1 MNKFFKLIFVLCA
14 ICGFTQAQ
22 AQPARPKLVVGLVVD
37 QMRWDYLCRYQD
49 RYCEGGFKR
58 LLNEG
63 FSYENCR
70 IPYIPSVTAIGHTS
84 IYTGSV
90 PSIHGIAGNNFMKD
104 GKKTYCTED
113 NTVKPVG
120 SNGKAGM
127 ESPRNMWCTTIGDEL
142 RIATNDRSKVIGVAI
157 KDRAA
162 ILPAGHHANGAYW
175 FDPEAGKFITS
186 SFYMDKLP
194 AWVNNFNKQNFLRG
208 GYFVHQFGYQS
219 ATSSSFK
226 VSMEEPET
234 HSAFGVG
241 GRLVGLMYEHSDD
254 KFMGTGSAYT
264 DAQSFKKQTNQT
276 GYQGTGFLTRLV
288 YHPLIEKGNLFHVGI
303 GLNYELAAENRS
315 NMEFK
320 APYPVRVAGINAIG
334 AKITDAKSDFKFS
347 GELMAAKGHVGIEGK
362 YIFMNVDRKGDAKSY
377 NAWGAYGNL
386 RFLLNN
392 EYEYVKNDAGIAT
405 PAPKS
410 WELVAAYNYTDM
422 NDAKAGFHGGKLS
435 DWALT
440 MNYYINKYM
449 IWRVSGHIVR
459 AGESDYSG
467 FNKNTFRVIETRL
480 QFKF

>member
-1 MNKFFKLIFVLCA
+1 MAAALVM
-14 ICGFTQAQ
+14 GFAAAANAQ
-22 AQPARPKLVVGLVVD
+22 ENKLVVKPSGRILMDAAFLSSSNKAVD
-37 QMRWDYLCRYQD
+37 EQCVDGVNVPDIRIGMKVSYGKW
-49 RYCEGGFKR
+49 EGK
-58 LLNEG
+58 
-63 FSYENCR
+63 
-70 IPYIPSVTAIGHTS
+70 ADIG
-84 IYTGSV
+84 YARGSV
-90 PSIHGIAGNNFMKD
+90 SSKD
-104 GKKTYCTED
+104 
-113 NTVKPVG
+113 
-120 SNGKAGM
+120 
-127 ESPRNMWCTTIGDEL
+127 I
-142 RIATNDRSKVIGVAI
+142 
-157 KDRAA
+157 
-162 ILPAGHHANGAYW
+162 
-175 FDPEAGKFITS
+175 FIQ
-186 SFYMDKLP
+186 Y
-194 AWVNNFNKQNFLRG
+194 NFNKQNFLRG

-241 GRLVGLMYEHSDD
+241 GRLVGLMYEHSDN
-254 KFMGTGSAYT
+254 KFMGTGSIYT
-264 DAQSFKKQTNQT
+264 DAQSFKKQTNHT
-276 GYQGTGFLTRLV
+276 GYQGTGLLTRLV

-334 AKITDAKSDFKFS
+334 AKITDAKNDFKFS
-347 GELMAAKGHVGIEGK
+347 GELMAAKGHVGIEGQ

>member
-1 MNKFFKLIFVLCA
+1 MAAALVM
-14 ICGFTQAQ
+14 GFAAAANAQ
-22 AQPARPKLVVGLVVD
+22 ENKLVVKPSGRILMDAAFLNSSNKAVD
-37 QMRWDYLCRYQD
+37 EQCVDGVNVPDIRIGMKVSYGKW
-49 RYCEGGFKR
+49 EGK
-58 LLNEG
+58 
-63 FSYENCR
+63 
-70 IPYIPSVTAIGHTS
+70 ADIG
-84 IYTGSV
+84 YARGSV
-90 PSIHGIAGNNFMKD
+90 SPKD
-104 GKKTYCTED
+104 
-113 NTVKPVG
+113 
-120 SNGKAGM
+120 
-127 ESPRNMWCTTIGDEL
+127 I
-142 RIATNDRSKVIGVAI
+142 
-157 KDRAA
+157 
-162 ILPAGHHANGAYW
+162 
-175 FDPEAGKFITS
+175 FIQ
-186 SFYMDKLP
+186 Y
-194 AWVNNFNKQNFLRG
+194 NFNKQNFLRG

-254 KFMGTGSAYT
+254 KFMGTGSIYT

-334 AKITDAKSDFKFS
+334 AKITDAKNDFKFS
-347 GELMAAKGHVGIEGK
+347 GEIMAAKGHVGIEGQ

>member
-1 MNKFFKLIFVLCA
+1 MKKYIMAAALVM
-14 ICGFTQAQ
+14 GFAAAANAQ
-22 AQPARPKLVVGLVVD
+22 ENKLVVKPSGRILMDAAFLNSSNKAVD
-37 QMRWDYLCRYQD
+37 EQCVDGVNVPDIRIGMKVSYGKW
-49 RYCEGGFKR
+49 EGK
-58 LLNEG
+58 
-63 FSYENCR
+63 
-70 IPYIPSVTAIGHTS
+70 ADIG
-84 IYTGSV
+84 YARGSV
-90 PSIHGIAGNNFMKD
+90 SPKD
-104 GKKTYCTED
+104 
-113 NTVKPVG
+113 
-120 SNGKAGM
+120 
-127 ESPRNMWCTTIGDEL
+127 I
-142 RIATNDRSKVIGVAI
+142 
-157 KDRAA
+157 
-162 ILPAGHHANGAYW
+162 
-175 FDPEAGKFITS
+175 FIQ
-186 SFYMDKLP
+186 Y
-194 AWVNNFNKQNFLRG
+194 NFNKQNFLRG

-241 GRLVGLMYEHSDD
+241 GRLVGLMYEHSDN
-254 KFMGTGSAYT
+254 KFMGTGSVYT

-334 AKITDAKSDFKFS
+334 AKITDAKNDFKFS
-347 GELMAAKGHVGIEGK
+347 GELMAAKGHVGIEGQ

>member
-1 MNKFFKLIFVLCA
+1 MAAALVM
-14 ICGFTQAQ
+14 GFAAAANAQ
-22 AQPARPKLVVGLVVD
+22 ENKLVVKPSGRILMDAAFLNSSNKTVD
-37 QMRWDYLCRYQD
+37 EQCVDGVNVPDIRIGMKVSYGKW
-49 RYCEGGFKR
+49 EGK
-58 LLNEG
+58 
-63 FSYENCR
+63 
-70 IPYIPSVTAIGHTS
+70 ADIG
-84 IYTGSV
+84 YARGSV
-90 PSIHGIAGNNFMKD
+90 SPKD
-104 GKKTYCTED
+104 
-113 NTVKPVG
+113 
-120 SNGKAGM
+120 
-127 ESPRNMWCTTIGDEL
+127 I
-142 RIATNDRSKVIGVAI
+142 
-157 KDRAA
+157 
-162 ILPAGHHANGAYW
+162 
-175 FDPEAGKFITS
+175 FIQ
-186 SFYMDKLP
+186 Y
-194 AWVNNFNKQNFLRG
+194 NFNKQNFLRG

-241 GRLVGLMYEHSDD
+241 GRLVGLMYEHSDN
-254 KFMGTGSAYT
+254 KFMGTGSIYT
-264 DAQSFKKQTNQT
+264 DAQSFKKQTNHT

-347 GELMAAKGHVGIEGK
+347 GELMAAKGHVGIEGQ

-377 NAWGAYGNL
+377 KAWGAYGNL

>member
-1 MNKFFKLIFVLCA
+1 MKKYIMAAALVM
-14 ICGFTQAQ
+14 GFAAAANAQ
-22 AQPARPKLVVGLVVD
+22 ENKLVVKPSGRILMDAAFLNSSNKAVD
-37 QMRWDYLCRYQD
+37 EQCVDGVNVPDIRIGMKVSYGKW
-49 RYCEGGFKR
+49 EGK
-58 LLNEG
+58 
-63 FSYENCR
+63 
-70 IPYIPSVTAIGHTS
+70 ADIG
-84 IYTGSV
+84 YARGSV
-90 PSIHGIAGNNFMKD
+90 SPKD
-104 GKKTYCTED
+104 
-113 NTVKPVG
+113 
-120 SNGKAGM
+120 
-127 ESPRNMWCTTIGDEL
+127 I
-142 RIATNDRSKVIGVAI
+142 
-157 KDRAA
+157 
-162 ILPAGHHANGAYW
+162 
-175 FDPEAGKFITS
+175 FIQ
-186 SFYMDKLP
+186 Y
-194 AWVNNFNKQNFLRG
+194 NFNKQNFLRG

-241 GRLVGLMYEHSDD
+241 GRLVGLMYEHSDN
-254 KFMGTGSAYT
+254 KFMGTGSVYT
-264 DAQSFKKQTNQT
+264 DAQSFKKQTNHT
-276 GYQGTGFLTRLV
+276 GYQGSGFLTRLV

-334 AKITDAKSDFKFS
+334 AKITDAKNDFKFS
-347 GELMAAKGHVGIEGK
+347 GELMAAKGHVGIEGQ

-377 NAWGAYGNL
+377 NAWGVYGNL

>member
-1 MNKFFKLIFVLCA
+1 MKKYMMAAALVM
-14 ICGFTQAQ
+14 GFAAAANAQ
-22 AQPARPKLVVGLVVD
+22 ENKLVVKPSGRILMDAAFLSSSNKAVD
-37 QMRWDYLCRYQD
+37 EQCVDGVNIPDVRIGMKVSYGKW
-49 RYCEGGFKR
+49 EGK
-58 LLNEG
+58 
-63 FSYENCR
+63 
-70 IPYIPSVTAIGHTS
+70 ADIG
-84 IYTGSV
+84 YARGSV
-90 PSIHGIAGNNFMKD
+90 SPKD
-104 GKKTYCTED
+104 
-113 NTVKPVG
+113 
-120 SNGKAGM
+120 
-127 ESPRNMWCTTIGDEL
+127 I
-142 RIATNDRSKVIGVAI
+142 
-157 KDRAA
+157 
-162 ILPAGHHANGAYW
+162 
-175 FDPEAGKFITS
+175 FIQ
-186 SFYMDKLP
+186 Y
-194 AWVNNFNKQNFLRG
+194 NFNKQNFLRG

-241 GRLVGLMYEHSDD
+241 GRLVGLMYEHSDN
-254 KFMGTGSAYT
+254 KFMGTGSIYT

-276 GYQGTGFLTRLV
+276 GYQGTGLLTRLV

-347 GELMAAKGHVGIEGK
+347 GEVMAAKGHVGIEGQ

-377 NAWGAYGNL
+377 KAWGAYGNL

-467 FNKNTFRVIETRL
+467 FNKNTFRVIETRI

>member
-1 MNKFFKLIFVLCA
+1 MAAALVM
-14 ICGFTQAQ
+14 GFAAAANAQ
-22 AQPARPKLVVGLVVD
+22 ENKLVVKPSGRILMDAAFLNSSNKTVD
-37 QMRWDYLCRYQD
+37 EQCVDGVNVPDIRIGMKVSYGKW
-49 RYCEGGFKR
+49 EGK
-58 LLNEG
+58 
-63 FSYENCR
+63 
-70 IPYIPSVTAIGHTS
+70 ADIG
-84 IYTGSV
+84 YARGSV
-90 PSIHGIAGNNFMKD
+90 SPKD
-104 GKKTYCTED
+104 
-113 NTVKPVG
+113 
-120 SNGKAGM
+120 
-127 ESPRNMWCTTIGDEL
+127 I
-142 RIATNDRSKVIGVAI
+142 
-157 KDRAA
+157 
-162 ILPAGHHANGAYW
+162 
-175 FDPEAGKFITS
+175 FIQ
-186 SFYMDKLP
+186 Y
-194 AWVNNFNKQNFLRG
+194 NFNKQNFLRG

-254 KFMGTGSAYT
+254 KFMGTGSIYT

-347 GELMAAKGHVGIEGK
+347 GELMAAKGHVGIEGQ

>member
-1 MNKFFKLIFVLCA
+1 MAAALVM
-14 ICGFTQAQ
+14 GFAAAANAQ
-22 AQPARPKLVVGLVVD
+22 ENKLVVKPSGRILMDAAFLNSSNKTVD
-37 QMRWDYLCRYQD
+37 EQCVDGVNVPDIRIGMKVSYGKW
-49 RYCEGGFKR
+49 EGK
-58 LLNEG
+58 
-63 FSYENCR
+63 
-70 IPYIPSVTAIGHTS
+70 ADIG
-84 IYTGSV
+84 YARGSV
-90 PSIHGIAGNNFMKD
+90 SPKD
-104 GKKTYCTED
+104 
-113 NTVKPVG
+113 
-120 SNGKAGM
+120 
-127 ESPRNMWCTTIGDEL
+127 I
-142 RIATNDRSKVIGVAI
+142 
-157 KDRAA
+157 
-162 ILPAGHHANGAYW
+162 
-175 FDPEAGKFITS
+175 FIQ
-186 SFYMDKLP
+186 Y
-194 AWVNNFNKQNFLRG
+194 NFNKQNFLRG

-254 KFMGTGSAYT
+254 KFMGTGSIYT
-264 DAQSFKKQTNQT
+264 DAQSFKKQTNHT

-334 AKITDAKSDFKFS
+334 AKITDAKNDFKFS
-347 GELMAAKGHVGIEGK
+347 GELMAAKGHVGIEGQ

-467 FNKNTFRVIETRL
+467 FNKNTFRVIETRI

>member
-1 MNKFFKLIFVLCA
+1 MAAALVM
-14 ICGFTQAQ
+14 GFAAAANAQ
-22 AQPARPKLVVGLVVD
+22 ENKLVVKPSGRILMDAAFLNSSNKAVD
-37 QMRWDYLCRYQD
+37 EQCVDGVNVPDIRIGMKVSYGKW
-49 RYCEGGFKR
+49 EGK
-58 LLNEG
+58 
-63 FSYENCR
+63 
-70 IPYIPSVTAIGHTS
+70 ADIG
-84 IYTGSV
+84 YARGSV
-90 PSIHGIAGNNFMKD
+90 SPKD
-104 GKKTYCTED
+104 
-113 NTVKPVG
+113 
-120 SNGKAGM
+120 
-127 ESPRNMWCTTIGDEL
+127 I
-142 RIATNDRSKVIGVAI
+142 
-157 KDRAA
+157 
-162 ILPAGHHANGAYW
+162 
-175 FDPEAGKFITS
+175 FIQ
-186 SFYMDKLP
+186 Y
-194 AWVNNFNKQNFLRG
+194 NFNKQNFLRG

-254 KFMGTGSAYT
+254 KFMGTGSIYT

-276 GYQGTGFLTRLV
+276 GYQGTGLLTRLV
-288 YHPLIEKGNLFHVGI
+288 YHPFIEKGNLFHVGI

-334 AKITDAKSDFKFS
+334 AKITDAKNDFKFS
-347 GELMAAKGHVGIEGK
+347 GELMAAKGHVGIEGQ

>member
-1 MNKFFKLIFVLCA
+1 MAAALVM
-14 ICGFTQAQ
+14 GFAAAANAQ
-22 AQPARPKLVVGLVVD
+22 ENKLVVKPSGRILMDAAFLNSSNKTVD
-37 QMRWDYLCRYQD
+37 EQCVDGVNVPDIRIGMKVSYGKW
-49 RYCEGGFKR
+49 EGK
-58 LLNEG
+58 
-63 FSYENCR
+63 
-70 IPYIPSVTAIGHTS
+70 ADIG
-84 IYTGSV
+84 YARGSV
-90 PSIHGIAGNNFMKD
+90 SPKD
-104 GKKTYCTED
+104 
-113 NTVKPVG
+113 
-120 SNGKAGM
+120 
-127 ESPRNMWCTTIGDEL
+127 I
-142 RIATNDRSKVIGVAI
+142 
-157 KDRAA
+157 
-162 ILPAGHHANGAYW
+162 
-175 FDPEAGKFITS
+175 FIQ
-186 SFYMDKLP
+186 Y
-194 AWVNNFNKQNFLRG
+194 NFNKQNFLRG

-241 GRLVGLMYEHSDD
+241 GRLVGLMYEHSDN
-254 KFMGTGSAYT
+254 KFMGTGSVYT

-276 GYQGTGFLTRLV
+276 GYQGTGLLTRLV
-288 YHPLIEKGNLFHVGI
+288 YHPFIEKGNLFHVGI

-334 AKITDAKSDFKFS
+334 AKITDAKNDFKFS
-347 GELMAAKGHVGIEGK
+347 GELMAAKGHVGIEGQ

>member
-1 MNKFFKLIFVLCA
+1 MAAALVM
-14 ICGFTQAQ
+14 GFAAAANAQ
-22 AQPARPKLVVGLVVD
+22 ENKLVVKPSGRILMDAAFLNSSNKAVD
-37 QMRWDYLCRYQD
+37 EQCVDGVNVPDIRIGMKVSYGKW
-49 RYCEGGFKR
+49 EGK
-58 LLNEG
+58 
-63 FSYENCR
+63 
-70 IPYIPSVTAIGHTS
+70 ADIG
-84 IYTGSV
+84 YARGSV
-90 PSIHGIAGNNFMKD
+90 SPKD
-104 GKKTYCTED
+104 
-113 NTVKPVG
+113 
-120 SNGKAGM
+120 
-127 ESPRNMWCTTIGDEL
+127 I
-142 RIATNDRSKVIGVAI
+142 
-157 KDRAA
+157 
-162 ILPAGHHANGAYW
+162 
-175 FDPEAGKFITS
+175 FIQ
-186 SFYMDKLP
+186 Y
-194 AWVNNFNKQNFLRG
+194 NFNKQNFLRG

-254 KFMGTGSAYT
+254 KFMGTGSIYT
-264 DAQSFKKQTNQT
+264 DAQSFKKQTNHT
-276 GYQGTGFLTRLV
+276 GYQGSGFLTRLV

-334 AKITDAKSDFKFS
+334 AKITDAKNDFKFS
-347 GELMAAKGHVGIEGK
+347 GELMAAKGHVGIEGQ

-449 IWRVSGHIVR
+449 IWRVSGHLVR

>member
-1 MNKFFKLIFVLCA
+1 MKKYMMAAALVM
-14 ICGFTQAQ
+14 GFAAAANAQ
-22 AQPARPKLVVGLVVD
+22 ENKLVVKPSGRILMDAAFLSSSNKAVD
-37 QMRWDYLCRYQD
+37 EQCVDGVNVPDIRIGMKVSYGKW
-49 RYCEGGFKR
+49 EGK
-58 LLNEG
+58 
-63 FSYENCR
+63 
-70 IPYIPSVTAIGHTS
+70 ADIG
-84 IYTGSV
+84 YARGSV
-90 PSIHGIAGNNFMKD
+90 SPKD
-104 GKKTYCTED
+104 
-113 NTVKPVG
+113 
-120 SNGKAGM
+120 
-127 ESPRNMWCTTIGDEL
+127 I
-142 RIATNDRSKVIGVAI
+142 
-157 KDRAA
+157 
-162 ILPAGHHANGAYW
+162 
-175 FDPEAGKFITS
+175 FIQ
-186 SFYMDKLP
+186 Y
-194 AWVNNFNKQNFLRG
+194 NFNKQNFLRG

-241 GRLVGLMYEHSDD
+241 GRLVGLMYEHSDN
-254 KFMGTGSAYT
+254 KFMGTGSIYT
-264 DAQSFKKQTNQT
+264 DAQSFKKQTNHT
-276 GYQGTGFLTRLV
+276 GYQGSGFLTRLV

-334 AKITDAKSDFKFS
+334 AKITDAKNDFKFS
-347 GELMAAKGHVGIEGK
+347 GEVMAAKGHVGIEGQ

>member
-1 MNKFFKLIFVLCA
+1 MKKYMMAAVLVM
-14 ICGFTQAQ
+14 GFAAAANAQ
-22 AQPARPKLVVGLVVD
+22 ENKLVVKPSGRILMDAAFLNSSNKAVD
-37 QMRWDYLCRYQD
+37 EQCVDGVNVPDVRIGMKVSYGKW
-49 RYCEGGFKR
+49 EGK
-58 LLNEG
+58 
-63 FSYENCR
+63 
-70 IPYIPSVTAIGHTS
+70 ADIG
-84 IYTGSV
+84 YARGSV
-90 PSIHGIAGNNFMKD
+90 SPKD
-104 GKKTYCTED
+104 
-113 NTVKPVG
+113 
-120 SNGKAGM
+120 
-127 ESPRNMWCTTIGDEL
+127 I
-142 RIATNDRSKVIGVAI
+142 
-157 KDRAA
+157 
-162 ILPAGHHANGAYW
+162 
-175 FDPEAGKFITS
+175 FIQ
-186 SFYMDKLP
+186 Y
-194 AWVNNFNKQNFLRG
+194 NFNKQNFLRG

-254 KFMGTGSAYT
+254 KFMGTGSIYT
-264 DAQSFKKQTNQT
+264 DAQSFKKQTNHT

-347 GELMAAKGHVGIEGK
+347 GELMAAKGHVGIEGQ

>member
-1 MNKFFKLIFVLCA
+1 MKKYIMAAALVM
-14 ICGFTQAQ
+14 GFAAAANAQ
-22 AQPARPKLVVGLVVD
+22 ENKLVVKPSGRILMDAAFLSSSNKAVD
-37 QMRWDYLCRYQD
+37 EQCVDGVNVPDIRIGMKVSYGKW
-49 RYCEGGFKR
+49 EGK
-58 LLNEG
+58 
-63 FSYENCR
+63 
-70 IPYIPSVTAIGHTS
+70 ADIG
-84 IYTGSV
+84 YARGSV
-90 PSIHGIAGNNFMKD
+90 SPKD
-104 GKKTYCTED
+104 
-113 NTVKPVG
+113 
-120 SNGKAGM
+120 
-127 ESPRNMWCTTIGDEL
+127 I
-142 RIATNDRSKVIGVAI
+142 
-157 KDRAA
+157 
-162 ILPAGHHANGAYW
+162 
-175 FDPEAGKFITS
+175 FIQ
-186 SFYMDKLP
+186 Y
-194 AWVNNFNKQNFLRG
+194 NFNKENFLRG

-241 GRLVGLMYEHSDD
+241 GRLVGLMYEHSDN
-254 KFMGTGSAYT
+254 KFMGTGSIYT
-264 DAQSFKKQTNQT
+264 DAQSFKKQTNHT
-276 GYQGTGFLTRLV
+276 GYQGTGLLTRLV

-334 AKITDAKSDFKFS
+334 AKITDAKNDFKFS
-347 GELMAAKGHVGIEGK
+347 GELMAAKGHVGIEGQ

-467 FNKNTFRVIETRL
+467 FNKNTFRVIETRI

>member
-1 MNKFFKLIFVLCA
+1 MKKYIMAAALVM
-14 ICGFTQAQ
+14 GFAAAANAQ
-22 AQPARPKLVVGLVVD
+22 ENKLVVKPSGRILMDAAFLNSSNKAVD
-37 QMRWDYLCRYQD
+37 EQCVDGVNVPDIRIGMKVSYGKW
-49 RYCEGGFKR
+49 EGK
-58 LLNEG
+58 
-63 FSYENCR
+63 
-70 IPYIPSVTAIGHTS
+70 ADIG
-84 IYTGSV
+84 YARGSV
-90 PSIHGIAGNNFMKD
+90 SPKD
-104 GKKTYCTED
+104 
-113 NTVKPVG
+113 
-120 SNGKAGM
+120 
-127 ESPRNMWCTTIGDEL
+127 I
-142 RIATNDRSKVIGVAI
+142 
-157 KDRAA
+157 
-162 ILPAGHHANGAYW
+162 
-175 FDPEAGKFITS
+175 FIQ
-186 SFYMDKLP
+186 Y
-194 AWVNNFNKQNFLRG
+194 NFNKQNFLRG

-254 KFMGTGSAYT
+254 KFMGTGSIYT
-264 DAQSFKKQTNQT
+264 DAQSFKKQTNHT
-276 GYQGTGFLTRLV
+276 GYQGSGFLTRLV

-347 GELMAAKGHVGIEGK
+347 GELMAAKGHVGIEGQ

-377 NAWGAYGNL
+377 KAWGAYGNL

>member
-1 MNKFFKLIFVLCA
+1 MAAALVM
-14 ICGFTQAQ
+14 GFAAAANAQ
-22 AQPARPKLVVGLVVD
+22 ENKLVVKPSGRILMDAAFLNSSNKAVD
-37 QMRWDYLCRYQD
+37 EQCVDGVNVPDIRIGM
-49 RYCEGGFKR
+49 KV
-58 LLNEG
+58 
-63 FSYENCR
+63 SY
-70 IPYIPSVTAIGHTS
+70 
-84 IYTGSV
+84 
-90 PSIHGIAGNNFMKD
+90 
-104 GKKTYCTED
+104 GKWE
-113 NTVKPVG
+113 
-120 SNGKAGM
+120 GKADIGYARSSV
-127 ESPRNMWCTTIGDEL
+127 SP
-142 RIATNDRSKVIGVAI
+142 
-157 KDRAA
+157 KD
-162 ILPAGHHANGAYW
+162 I
-175 FDPEAGKFITS
+175 FIQ
-186 SFYMDKLP
+186 Y
-194 AWVNNFNKQNFLRG
+194 NFNKQNFLRG

-241 GRLVGLMYEHSDD
+241 GRLVGLMYEHSDN
-254 KFMGTGSAYT
+254 KFMGTGSIYT
-264 DAQSFKKQTNQT
+264 DAQSFKKQTNHT
-276 GYQGTGFLTRLV
+276 GYQGSGFLTRLV

-334 AKITDAKSDFKFS
+334 AKITDAKNDFKFS
-347 GELMAAKGHVGIEGK
+347 GELMAAKGHVGIEGQ

>member
-1 MNKFFKLIFVLCA
+1 MKKYIMAAALVM
-14 ICGFTQAQ
+14 GFAAAANAQ
-22 AQPARPKLVVGLVVD
+22 ENKLVVKPSGRILMDAAFLNSSNKAVD
-37 QMRWDYLCRYQD
+37 EQCVDGVNVPDIRIGMKVSYGKW
-49 RYCEGGFKR
+49 EGK
-58 LLNEG
+58 
-63 FSYENCR
+63 
-70 IPYIPSVTAIGHTS
+70 ADIG
-84 IYTGSV
+84 YARGSV
-90 PSIHGIAGNNFMKD
+90 SPKD
-104 GKKTYCTED
+104 
-113 NTVKPVG
+113 
-120 SNGKAGM
+120 
-127 ESPRNMWCTTIGDEL
+127 I
-142 RIATNDRSKVIGVAI
+142 
-157 KDRAA
+157 
-162 ILPAGHHANGAYW
+162 
-175 FDPEAGKFITS
+175 FIQ
-186 SFYMDKLP
+186 Y
-194 AWVNNFNKQNFLRG
+194 NFNKQNFLRG

-254 KFMGTGSAYT
+254 KFMGTGSIYT
-264 DAQSFKKQTNQT
+264 DAQSFKKQTNHT
-276 GYQGTGFLTRLV
+276 GYQGSGFLTRLV

-334 AKITDAKSDFKFS
+334 AKITDAKNDFKFS
-347 GELMAAKGHVGIEGK
+347 GELMAAKGHVGIEGQ

-467 FNKNTFRVIETRL
+467 FNKNTFRVIETRI

>member
-1 MNKFFKLIFVLCA
+1 MKKYIMAAALVM
-14 ICGFTQAQ
+14 GFAAAANAQ
-22 AQPARPKLVVGLVVD
+22 ENKLVVKPSGRILMDAAFLNSSNKAVD
-37 QMRWDYLCRYQD
+37 EQCVDGVNVPDIRIGMKVSYGKW
-49 RYCEGGFKR
+49 EGK
-58 LLNEG
+58 
-63 FSYENCR
+63 
-70 IPYIPSVTAIGHTS
+70 ADIG
-84 IYTGSV
+84 YARGSV
-90 PSIHGIAGNNFMKD
+90 SPKD
-104 GKKTYCTED
+104 
-113 NTVKPVG
+113 
-120 SNGKAGM
+120 
-127 ESPRNMWCTTIGDEL
+127 I
-142 RIATNDRSKVIGVAI
+142 
-157 KDRAA
+157 
-162 ILPAGHHANGAYW
+162 
-175 FDPEAGKFITS
+175 FIQ
-186 SFYMDKLP
+186 Y
-194 AWVNNFNKQNFLRG
+194 NFNKQNFLRG

-254 KFMGTGSAYT
+254 KFMGTGSIYT

-276 GYQGTGFLTRLV
+276 GYQGTGLLTRLV

-334 AKITDAKSDFKFS
+334 AKITDAKNDFKFS
-347 GELMAAKGHVGIEGK
+347 GELMAAKGHVGIEGQ

>member
-1 MNKFFKLIFVLCA
+1 MKKYMMAAALVM
-14 ICGFTQAQ
+14 GFAAAANAQ
-22 AQPARPKLVVGLVVD
+22 ENKLVVKPSGRILMDAAFLNSSNKAVD
-37 QMRWDYLCRYQD
+37 EQCVDGVNVPDIRIGMKVSYGKW
-49 RYCEGGFKR
+49 EGK
-58 LLNEG
+58 
-63 FSYENCR
+63 
-70 IPYIPSVTAIGHTS
+70 ADIG
-84 IYTGSV
+84 YARGSV
-90 PSIHGIAGNNFMKD
+90 SPKD
-104 GKKTYCTED
+104 
-113 NTVKPVG
+113 
-120 SNGKAGM
+120 
-127 ESPRNMWCTTIGDEL
+127 I
-142 RIATNDRSKVIGVAI
+142 
-157 KDRAA
+157 
-162 ILPAGHHANGAYW
+162 
-175 FDPEAGKFITS
+175 FIQ
-186 SFYMDKLP
+186 Y
-194 AWVNNFNKQNFLRG
+194 NFNKQNFLRG

-241 GRLVGLMYEHSDD
+241 GRLVGLMYEHSDN
-254 KFMGTGSAYT
+254 KFMGTGSVYT

-276 GYQGTGFLTRLV
+276 GYQGTGLLTRLV

-334 AKITDAKSDFKFS
+334 AKITDAKNDFKFS
-347 GELMAAKGHVGIEGK
+347 GELMAAKGHVGIEGQ

>member
-1 MNKFFKLIFVLCA
+1 MAAALVM
-14 ICGFTQAQ
+14 GFAAAANAQ
-22 AQPARPKLVVGLVVD
+22 ENKLVVKPSGRILMDAAFLNSSNKAVD
-37 QMRWDYLCRYQD
+37 EQCVDGVNVPDIRIGMKVSYGKW
-49 RYCEGGFKR
+49 EGK
-58 LLNEG
+58 
-63 FSYENCR
+63 
-70 IPYIPSVTAIGHTS
+70 ADIG
-84 IYTGSV
+84 YARGSV
-90 PSIHGIAGNNFMKD
+90 SPKD
-104 GKKTYCTED
+104 
-113 NTVKPVG
+113 
-120 SNGKAGM
+120 
-127 ESPRNMWCTTIGDEL
+127 I
-142 RIATNDRSKVIGVAI
+142 
-157 KDRAA
+157 
-162 ILPAGHHANGAYW
+162 
-175 FDPEAGKFITS
+175 FIQ
-186 SFYMDKLP
+186 Y
-194 AWVNNFNKQNFLRG
+194 NFNKENFLRG

-219 ATSSSFK
+219 STSSSFK

-241 GRLVGLMYEHSDD
+241 GRLVGLMYEHSDN
-254 KFMGTGSAYT
+254 KFMGTGSVYT

-276 GYQGTGFLTRLV
+276 GYQGTGLLTRLV

-334 AKITDAKSDFKFS
+334 AKITDAKNDFKFS
-347 GELMAAKGHVGIEGK
+347 GELMAAKGHVGIEGQ

>member
-1 MNKFFKLIFVLCA
+1 MKKYIMAAALVM
-14 ICGFTQAQ
+14 GFAAAANAQ
-22 AQPARPKLVVGLVVD
+22 ENKLVVKPSGRILMDAAFLNSSNKTVD
-37 QMRWDYLCRYQD
+37 EQCVDGVNVPDIRIGMKVSYGKW
-49 RYCEGGFKR
+49 EGK
-58 LLNEG
+58 
-63 FSYENCR
+63 
-70 IPYIPSVTAIGHTS
+70 ADIG
-84 IYTGSV
+84 YARGSV
-90 PSIHGIAGNNFMKD
+90 SPKD
-104 GKKTYCTED
+104 
-113 NTVKPVG
+113 
-120 SNGKAGM
+120 
-127 ESPRNMWCTTIGDEL
+127 I
-142 RIATNDRSKVIGVAI
+142 
-157 KDRAA
+157 
-162 ILPAGHHANGAYW
+162 
-175 FDPEAGKFITS
+175 FIQ
-186 SFYMDKLP
+186 Y
-194 AWVNNFNKQNFLRG
+194 NFNKQNFLRG

-254 KFMGTGSAYT
+254 KFMGTGSIYT
-264 DAQSFKKQTNQT
+264 DAQSFKKQTNHT
-276 GYQGTGFLTRLV
+276 GYQGTGLLTRLV

-334 AKITDAKSDFKFS
+334 AKITDAKNDFKFS
-347 GELMAAKGHVGIEGK
+347 GELMAAKGHVGIEGQ

>member
-1 MNKFFKLIFVLCA
+1 MAAALVM
-14 ICGFTQAQ
+14 GFAAAANAQ
-22 AQPARPKLVVGLVVD
+22 ENKLVVKPSGRILMDAAFLNSSNKAVD
-37 QMRWDYLCRYQD
+37 EQCVDGVNVPDIRIGMKVSYGKW
-49 RYCEGGFKR
+49 EGK
-58 LLNEG
+58 
-63 FSYENCR
+63 
-70 IPYIPSVTAIGHTS
+70 ADIG
-84 IYTGSV
+84 YARGSV
-90 PSIHGIAGNNFMKD
+90 SPKD
-104 GKKTYCTED
+104 
-113 NTVKPVG
+113 
-120 SNGKAGM
+120 
-127 ESPRNMWCTTIGDEL
+127 I
-142 RIATNDRSKVIGVAI
+142 
-157 KDRAA
+157 
-162 ILPAGHHANGAYW
+162 
-175 FDPEAGKFITS
+175 FIQ
-186 SFYMDKLP
+186 Y
-194 AWVNNFNKQNFLRG
+194 NFNKENFLRG

-219 ATSSSFK
+219 STSSSFK

-254 KFMGTGSAYT
+254 KFMGTGSVYT

-276 GYQGTGFLTRLV
+276 GYQGTGLLTRLV

-334 AKITDAKSDFKFS
+334 AKITDAKNDFKFS
-347 GELMAAKGHVGIEGK
+347 GEVMAAKGHVGIEGQ

-467 FNKNTFRVIETRL
+467 FNKNTFRVIETRI

>member
-1 MNKFFKLIFVLCA
+1 MAAALVM
-14 ICGFTQAQ
+14 GFAAAANAQ
-22 AQPARPKLVVGLVVD
+22 ENKLVVKPSGRILMDAAFLNSSNKTVD
-37 QMRWDYLCRYQD
+37 EQCVDGVNVPDIRIGM
-49 RYCEGGFKR
+49 KV
-58 LLNEG
+58 
-63 FSYENCR
+63 SY
-70 IPYIPSVTAIGHTS
+70 
-84 IYTGSV
+84 
-90 PSIHGIAGNNFMKD
+90 
-104 GKKTYCTED
+104 GKWE
-113 NTVKPVG
+113 
-120 SNGKAGM
+120 GKADIGYARGAV
-127 ESPRNMWCTTIGDEL
+127 SP
-142 RIATNDRSKVIGVAI
+142 
-157 KDRAA
+157 KD
-162 ILPAGHHANGAYW
+162 I
-175 FDPEAGKFITS
+175 FIQ
-186 SFYMDKLP
+186 Y
-194 AWVNNFNKQNFLRG
+194 NFNKQNFLRG

-241 GRLVGLMYEHSDD
+241 GRLVGLMYEHSDN
-254 KFMGTGSAYT
+254 KFMGTGSIYT
-264 DAQSFKKQTNQT
+264 DAQSFKKQTNHT

-334 AKITDAKSDFKFS
+334 AKITDAKNDFKFS
-347 GELMAAKGHVGIEGK
+347 GELMAAKGHVGIEGQ

>member
-1 MNKFFKLIFVLCA
+1 MAAALVM
-14 ICGFTQAQ
+14 GFAAAANAQ
-22 AQPARPKLVVGLVVD
+22 ENKLVVKPSGRILMDAAFLNSSNKTVD
-37 QMRWDYLCRYQD
+37 EQCVDGVNVPDIRIGMKVSYGKW
-49 RYCEGGFKR
+49 EGK
-58 LLNEG
+58 
-63 FSYENCR
+63 
-70 IPYIPSVTAIGHTS
+70 ADIG
-84 IYTGSV
+84 YARGSV
-90 PSIHGIAGNNFMKD
+90 SPKD
-104 GKKTYCTED
+104 
-113 NTVKPVG
+113 
-120 SNGKAGM
+120 
-127 ESPRNMWCTTIGDEL
+127 I
-142 RIATNDRSKVIGVAI
+142 
-157 KDRAA
+157 
-162 ILPAGHHANGAYW
+162 
-175 FDPEAGKFITS
+175 FIQ
-186 SFYMDKLP
+186 Y
-194 AWVNNFNKQNFLRG
+194 NFNKQNFLRG

-241 GRLVGLMYEHSDD
+241 GRLVGLMYEHSDN
-254 KFMGTGSAYT
+254 KFMGTGSIYT
-264 DAQSFKKQTNQT
+264 DAQSFKKQTNHT

-334 AKITDAKSDFKFS
+334 AKITDAKNDFKFS
-347 GELMAAKGHVGIEGK
+347 GELMAAKGHVGIEGQ

-377 NAWGAYGNL
+377 KVWGAYGNL

-405 PAPKS
+405 PAPNS

>member
-1 MNKFFKLIFVLCA
+1 MKKYIMAAALVM
-14 ICGFTQAQ
+14 GFAAAANAQ
-22 AQPARPKLVVGLVVD
+22 ENKLVVKPSGRILMDAAFLNSSNKTVD
-37 QMRWDYLCRYQD
+37 EQCVDGVNVPDIRIGMKVSYGKW
-49 RYCEGGFKR
+49 EGK
-58 LLNEG
+58 
-63 FSYENCR
+63 
-70 IPYIPSVTAIGHTS
+70 ADIG
-84 IYTGSV
+84 YARGSV
-90 PSIHGIAGNNFMKD
+90 SPKD
-104 GKKTYCTED
+104 
-113 NTVKPVG
+113 
-120 SNGKAGM
+120 
-127 ESPRNMWCTTIGDEL
+127 I
-142 RIATNDRSKVIGVAI
+142 
-157 KDRAA
+157 
-162 ILPAGHHANGAYW
+162 
-175 FDPEAGKFITS
+175 FIQ
-186 SFYMDKLP
+186 Y
-194 AWVNNFNKQNFLRG
+194 NFNKQNFLRG

-254 KFMGTGSAYT
+254 KFMGTGSIYT
-264 DAQSFKKQTNQT
+264 DAQSFKKQTNHT
-276 GYQGTGFLTRLV
+276 GYQGTGLLTRLV

-334 AKITDAKSDFKFS
+334 AKITDAKNDFKFS
-347 GELMAAKGHVGIEGK
+347 GELMAAKGHVGIEGQ

-410 WELVAAYNYTDM
+410 WEFVAAYNYTDM

-467 FNKNTFRVIETRL
+467 FNKNTFRVIETRI

>member
-1 MNKFFKLIFVLCA
+1 MAAALVM
-14 ICGFTQAQ
+14 GFAAAANAQ
-22 AQPARPKLVVGLVVD
+22 ENKLVVKPSGRILMDAAFLNSSNKTVD
-37 QMRWDYLCRYQD
+37 EQCVDGVNVPDIRIGMKVSYGKW
-49 RYCEGGFKR
+49 EGK
-58 LLNEG
+58 
-63 FSYENCR
+63 
-70 IPYIPSVTAIGHTS
+70 ADIG
-84 IYTGSV
+84 YARGSV
-90 PSIHGIAGNNFMKD
+90 SPKD
-104 GKKTYCTED
+104 
-113 NTVKPVG
+113 
-120 SNGKAGM
+120 
-127 ESPRNMWCTTIGDEL
+127 I
-142 RIATNDRSKVIGVAI
+142 
-157 KDRAA
+157 
-162 ILPAGHHANGAYW
+162 
-175 FDPEAGKFITS
+175 FIQ
-186 SFYMDKLP
+186 Y
-194 AWVNNFNKQNFLRG
+194 NFNKQNFLRG

-241 GRLVGLMYEHSDD
+241 GRLAGLMYEHSDD
-254 KFMGTGSAYT
+254 KFMGTGSIYT
-264 DAQSFKKQTNQT
+264 DAQSFKKQTNHT
-276 GYQGTGFLTRLV
+276 GYQGTGLLTRLV

-334 AKITDAKSDFKFS
+334 AKITDAKNDFKFS
-347 GELMAAKGHVGIEGK
+347 GELMAAKGHVGIEGQ

-467 FNKNTFRVIETRL
+467 FNKNTFRVIETRI

>member
-1 MNKFFKLIFVLCA
+1 MAAALVM
-14 ICGFTQAQ
+14 GFAAAANAQ
-22 AQPARPKLVVGLVVD
+22 ENKLVVKPSGRILMDAAFLNSSNKTVD
-37 QMRWDYLCRYQD
+37 EQCVDGVNVPDIRIGMKVSYGKW
-49 RYCEGGFKR
+49 EGK
-58 LLNEG
+58 
-63 FSYENCR
+63 
-70 IPYIPSVTAIGHTS
+70 ADIG
-84 IYTGSV
+84 YARGSV
-90 PSIHGIAGNNFMKD
+90 SPKD
-104 GKKTYCTED
+104 
-113 NTVKPVG
+113 
-120 SNGKAGM
+120 
-127 ESPRNMWCTTIGDEL
+127 I
-142 RIATNDRSKVIGVAI
+142 
-157 KDRAA
+157 
-162 ILPAGHHANGAYW
+162 
-175 FDPEAGKFITS
+175 FIQ
-186 SFYMDKLP
+186 Y
-194 AWVNNFNKQNFLRG
+194 NFNKQNFLRG

-241 GRLVGLMYEHSDD
+241 GRLVGLMYEHSDN
-254 KFMGTGSAYT
+254 KFMGTGSIYT

-276 GYQGTGFLTRLV
+276 GYQGTGLLTRLV
-288 YHPLIEKGNLFHVGI
+288 YHPFIEKGNLFHVGI

-347 GELMAAKGHVGIEGK
+347 GELMAAKGHVGIEGQ

-377 NAWGAYGNL
+377 KAWGAYGNL

>member
-1 MNKFFKLIFVLCA
+1 MAAALVM
-14 ICGFTQAQ
+14 GFAAAANAQ
-22 AQPARPKLVVGLVVD
+22 ENKLVVKPSGRILMDAAFLNSSNKAVD
-37 QMRWDYLCRYQD
+37 EQCVDGVNVPDIRIGMKVSYGKW
-49 RYCEGGFKR
+49 EGK
-58 LLNEG
+58 
-63 FSYENCR
+63 
-70 IPYIPSVTAIGHTS
+70 ADIG
-84 IYTGSV
+84 YARGSV
-90 PSIHGIAGNNFMKD
+90 SPKD
-104 GKKTYCTED
+104 
-113 NTVKPVG
+113 
-120 SNGKAGM
+120 
-127 ESPRNMWCTTIGDEL
+127 I
-142 RIATNDRSKVIGVAI
+142 
-157 KDRAA
+157 
-162 ILPAGHHANGAYW
+162 
-175 FDPEAGKFITS
+175 FIQ
-186 SFYMDKLP
+186 Y
-194 AWVNNFNKQNFLRG
+194 NFNKQNFLRG

-241 GRLVGLMYEHSDD
+241 GRLVGLMYEHSDN
-254 KFMGTGSAYT
+254 KFMGTGSVYT

-276 GYQGTGFLTRLV
+276 GYQGTGLLTRLV

-334 AKITDAKSDFKFS
+334 AKITDAKNDFKFS
-347 GELMAAKGHVGIEGK
+347 GELMAAKGHVGIEGQ

-467 FNKNTFRVIETRL
+467 FNKNTFRVIETRI

>member
-1 MNKFFKLIFVLCA
+1 MAAVLVM
-14 ICGFTQAQ
+14 GFAAAANAQ
-22 AQPARPKLVVGLVVD
+22 ENKLVVKPSGRILMDAAFLNSSNKAVD
-37 QMRWDYLCRYQD
+37 EQCVDGVNVPDIRIGMKVSYGKW
-49 RYCEGGFKR
+49 EGK
-58 LLNEG
+58 
-63 FSYENCR
+63 
-70 IPYIPSVTAIGHTS
+70 ADIG
-84 IYTGSV
+84 YARGSV
-90 PSIHGIAGNNFMKD
+90 SPKD
-104 GKKTYCTED
+104 
-113 NTVKPVG
+113 
-120 SNGKAGM
+120 
-127 ESPRNMWCTTIGDEL
+127 I
-142 RIATNDRSKVIGVAI
+142 
-157 KDRAA
+157 
-162 ILPAGHHANGAYW
+162 
-175 FDPEAGKFITS
+175 FIQ
-186 SFYMDKLP
+186 Y
-194 AWVNNFNKQNFLRG
+194 NFNKQNFLRG

-241 GRLVGLMYEHSDD
+241 GRLVGLMYEHSDN
-254 KFMGTGSAYT
+254 KFMGTGSIYT

-276 GYQGTGFLTRLV
+276 GYQGSGFLTRLV

-334 AKITDAKSDFKFS
+334 AKITDAKNDFKFS
-347 GELMAAKGHVGIEGK
+347 GELMAAKGHVGIEGQ

>member
-1 MNKFFKLIFVLCA
+1 MKKYMMAAALVM
-14 ICGFTQAQ
+14 GFAAAANAQ
-22 AQPARPKLVVGLVVD
+22 ENKLVVKPSGRILMDAAFLNSSNKAVD
-37 QMRWDYLCRYQD
+37 EQCVDGVNVPDIRIGMKVSYGKW
-49 RYCEGGFKR
+49 EGK
-58 LLNEG
+58 
-63 FSYENCR
+63 
-70 IPYIPSVTAIGHTS
+70 ADIG
-84 IYTGSV
+84 YARGSV
-90 PSIHGIAGNNFMKD
+90 SPKD
-104 GKKTYCTED
+104 
-113 NTVKPVG
+113 
-120 SNGKAGM
+120 
-127 ESPRNMWCTTIGDEL
+127 I
-142 RIATNDRSKVIGVAI
+142 
-157 KDRAA
+157 
-162 ILPAGHHANGAYW
+162 
-175 FDPEAGKFITS
+175 FIQ
-186 SFYMDKLP
+186 Y
-194 AWVNNFNKQNFLRG
+194 NFNKENFLRG

-241 GRLVGLMYEHSDD
+241 GRLVGLMYEHSDN
-254 KFMGTGSAYT
+254 KFMGTGSVYT

-276 GYQGTGFLTRLV
+276 GYQGTGLLTRLV

-334 AKITDAKSDFKFS
+334 AKITDAKNDFKFS
-347 GELMAAKGHVGIEGK
+347 GEVMAAKGHVGIEGQ

>member
-1 MNKFFKLIFVLCA
+1 MKKYIMAAALVM
-14 ICGFTQAQ
+14 GFAAAANAQ
-22 AQPARPKLVVGLVVD
+22 ENKLVVKPSGRILMDAAFLNSSNKAVD
-37 QMRWDYLCRYQD
+37 EQCVDGVNVPDIRIGMKVSYGKW
-49 RYCEGGFKR
+49 EGK
-58 LLNEG
+58 
-63 FSYENCR
+63 
-70 IPYIPSVTAIGHTS
+70 ADIG
-84 IYTGSV
+84 YARGSV
-90 PSIHGIAGNNFMKD
+90 SPKD
-104 GKKTYCTED
+104 
-113 NTVKPVG
+113 
-120 SNGKAGM
+120 
-127 ESPRNMWCTTIGDEL
+127 I
-142 RIATNDRSKVIGVAI
+142 
-157 KDRAA
+157 
-162 ILPAGHHANGAYW
+162 
-175 FDPEAGKFITS
+175 FIQ
-186 SFYMDKLP
+186 Y
-194 AWVNNFNKQNFLRG
+194 NFNKQNFLRG

-241 GRLVGLMYEHSDD
+241 GRLVGLMYEHSDN
-254 KFMGTGSAYT
+254 KFMGTGSIYT

-276 GYQGTGFLTRLV
+276 GYQGTGLLTRLV
-288 YHPLIEKGNLFHVGI
+288 YHPFIEKGNLFHVGI

-334 AKITDAKSDFKFS
+334 AKITDAKNDFKFS
-347 GELMAAKGHVGIEGK
+347 GELMAAKGHVGIEGQ

>member
-1 MNKFFKLIFVLCA
+1 MAAALVM
-14 ICGFTQAQ
+14 GFAAAANAQ
-22 AQPARPKLVVGLVVD
+22 ENKLVVKPSGRILMDAAFLNSSNKTVD
-37 QMRWDYLCRYQD
+37 EQCVDGVNIPDIRIGMKVSYGKW
-49 RYCEGGFKR
+49 EGK
-58 LLNEG
+58 
-63 FSYENCR
+63 
-70 IPYIPSVTAIGHTS
+70 ADIG
-84 IYTGSV
+84 YARGSV
-90 PSIHGIAGNNFMKD
+90 SPKD
-104 GKKTYCTED
+104 
-113 NTVKPVG
+113 
-120 SNGKAGM
+120 
-127 ESPRNMWCTTIGDEL
+127 I
-142 RIATNDRSKVIGVAI
+142 
-157 KDRAA
+157 
-162 ILPAGHHANGAYW
+162 
-175 FDPEAGKFITS
+175 FIQ
-186 SFYMDKLP
+186 Y
-194 AWVNNFNKQNFLRG
+194 NFNKQNFLRG

-241 GRLVGLMYEHSDD
+241 GRLVGLMYEHSDN
-254 KFMGTGSAYT
+254 KFMGTGSVYT

-276 GYQGTGFLTRLV
+276 GYQGTGLLTRLV

-334 AKITDAKSDFKFS
+334 AKITDAKNDFKFS
-347 GELMAAKGHVGIEGK
+347 GEVMAAKGHVGIEGQ

-377 NAWGAYGNL
+377 KAWGAYGNL

>member
-1 MNKFFKLIFVLCA
+1 MAAALVM
-14 ICGFTQAQ
+14 GFAAAANAQ
-22 AQPARPKLVVGLVVD
+22 ENKLVVKPSGRILMDAAFLSSSNKTVD
-37 QMRWDYLCRYQD
+37 EQCVDGVNVPDIRIGMKVSYGKW
-49 RYCEGGFKR
+49 EGK
-58 LLNEG
+58 
-63 FSYENCR
+63 
-70 IPYIPSVTAIGHTS
+70 ADIG
-84 IYTGSV
+84 YARGSV
-90 PSIHGIAGNNFMKD
+90 SPKD
-104 GKKTYCTED
+104 
-113 NTVKPVG
+113 
-120 SNGKAGM
+120 
-127 ESPRNMWCTTIGDEL
+127 I
-142 RIATNDRSKVIGVAI
+142 
-157 KDRAA
+157 
-162 ILPAGHHANGAYW
+162 
-175 FDPEAGKFITS
+175 FIQ
-186 SFYMDKLP
+186 Y
-194 AWVNNFNKQNFLRG
+194 NFNKQNFLRG

-241 GRLVGLMYEHSDD
+241 GRLVGLMYEHSDN
-254 KFMGTGSAYT
+254 KFMGTGSVYT

-276 GYQGTGFLTRLV
+276 GYQGSGFLTRLV

-334 AKITDAKSDFKFS
+334 AKITDAKNDFKFS
-347 GELMAAKGHVGIEGK
+347 GELMAAKGHVGIEGQ

-467 FNKNTFRVIETRL
+467 FNKNTFRVIETRI

>member
-1 MNKFFKLIFVLCA
+1 MAAALVM
-14 ICGFTQAQ
+14 GFAAAANAQ
-22 AQPARPKLVVGLVVD
+22 ENKLVVKPSGRILMDAAFLSSSNKAVD
-37 QMRWDYLCRYQD
+37 EQCVDGVNVPDIRIGMKVSYGKW
-49 RYCEGGFKR
+49 EGK
-58 LLNEG
+58 
-63 FSYENCR
+63 
-70 IPYIPSVTAIGHTS
+70 ADIG
-84 IYTGSV
+84 YARGSV
-90 PSIHGIAGNNFMKD
+90 SPKD
-104 GKKTYCTED
+104 
-113 NTVKPVG
+113 
-120 SNGKAGM
+120 
-127 ESPRNMWCTTIGDEL
+127 I
-142 RIATNDRSKVIGVAI
+142 
-157 KDRAA
+157 
-162 ILPAGHHANGAYW
+162 
-175 FDPEAGKFITS
+175 FIQ
-186 SFYMDKLP
+186 Y
-194 AWVNNFNKQNFLRG
+194 NFNKQNFLRG

-219 ATSSSFK
+219 STSSSFK

-241 GRLVGLMYEHSDD
+241 GRLVGLMYEHSDN
-254 KFMGTGSAYT
+254 KFMGTGSVYT

-276 GYQGTGFLTRLV
+276 GYQGTGLLTRLV

-334 AKITDAKSDFKFS
+334 AKITDAKNDFKFS
-347 GELMAAKGHVGIEGK
+347 GELMAAKGHVGIEGQ

>member
-1 MNKFFKLIFVLCA
+1 MAAALVM
-14 ICGFTQAQ
+14 GFAAAANAQ
-22 AQPARPKLVVGLVVD
+22 ENKLVVKPSGRILMDAAFLNSSNKAVD
-37 QMRWDYLCRYQD
+37 EQCVDGVNVPDIRIGMKVSYGKW
-49 RYCEGGFKR
+49 EGK
-58 LLNEG
+58 
-63 FSYENCR
+63 
-70 IPYIPSVTAIGHTS
+70 ADIG
-84 IYTGSV
+84 YARGSV
-90 PSIHGIAGNNFMKD
+90 SPKD
-104 GKKTYCTED
+104 
-113 NTVKPVG
+113 
-120 SNGKAGM
+120 
-127 ESPRNMWCTTIGDEL
+127 I
-142 RIATNDRSKVIGVAI
+142 
-157 KDRAA
+157 
-162 ILPAGHHANGAYW
+162 
-175 FDPEAGKFITS
+175 FIQ
-186 SFYMDKLP
+186 Y
-194 AWVNNFNKQNFLRG
+194 NFNKENFLRG

-241 GRLVGLMYEHSDD
+241 GRLVGLMYEHSDN
-254 KFMGTGSAYT
+254 KFMGTGSVYT

-276 GYQGTGFLTRLV
+276 GYQGTGLLTRLV

-347 GELMAAKGHVGIEGK
+347 GELMAAKGHVGIEGQ

-377 NAWGAYGNL
+377 KAWGAYGNL

-467 FNKNTFRVIETRL
+467 FNKNTFRVIETRI

>member
-1 MNKFFKLIFVLCA
+1 MAAALVM
-14 ICGFTQAQ
+14 GFAAAANAQ
-22 AQPARPKLVVGLVVD
+22 ENKLVIKPSGRILMDAAFLNSSNKAVD
-37 QMRWDYLCRYQD
+37 EQCVDGVNIPDVRIGMKVSYGKW
-49 RYCEGGFKR
+49 EGK
-58 LLNEG
+58 
-63 FSYENCR
+63 
-70 IPYIPSVTAIGHTS
+70 ADIG
-84 IYTGSV
+84 YARGSV
-90 PSIHGIAGNNFMKD
+90 SPKD
-104 GKKTYCTED
+104 
-113 NTVKPVG
+113 
-120 SNGKAGM
+120 
-127 ESPRNMWCTTIGDEL
+127 I
-142 RIATNDRSKVIGVAI
+142 
-157 KDRAA
+157 
-162 ILPAGHHANGAYW
+162 
-175 FDPEAGKFITS
+175 FIQ
-186 SFYMDKLP
+186 Y
-194 AWVNNFNKQNFLRG
+194 NFNKQNFLRG

-254 KFMGTGSAYT
+254 KFMGTGSVYT
-264 DAQSFKKQTNQT
+264 DAQSFKKQTNHT
-276 GYQGTGFLTRLV
+276 GYQGSGFLTRLV

-347 GELMAAKGHVGIEGK
+347 GELMAAKGHVGIEGQ

>member
-1 MNKFFKLIFVLCA
+1 MAAALVM
-14 ICGFTQAQ
+14 GFAAAANAQ
-22 AQPARPKLVVGLVVD
+22 ENKLVVKPSGRILMDAAFLNSSNKAVD
-37 QMRWDYLCRYQD
+37 EQCVDGVNVPDIRIGMKVSYGKW
-49 RYCEGGFKR
+49 EGK
-58 LLNEG
+58 
-63 FSYENCR
+63 
-70 IPYIPSVTAIGHTS
+70 ADIG
-84 IYTGSV
+84 YARGSV
-90 PSIHGIAGNNFMKD
+90 SPKD
-104 GKKTYCTED
+104 
-113 NTVKPVG
+113 
-120 SNGKAGM
+120 
-127 ESPRNMWCTTIGDEL
+127 I
-142 RIATNDRSKVIGVAI
+142 
-157 KDRAA
+157 
-162 ILPAGHHANGAYW
+162 
-175 FDPEAGKFITS
+175 FIQ
-186 SFYMDKLP
+186 Y
-194 AWVNNFNKQNFLRG
+194 NFNKQNFLRG

-241 GRLVGLMYEHSDD
+241 GRLVGLMYEHSDN
-254 KFMGTGSAYT
+254 KFMGTGSIYT
-264 DAQSFKKQTNQT
+264 DAQSFKKQTNHT
-276 GYQGTGFLTRLV
+276 GYQGSGFLTRLV

-347 GELMAAKGHVGIEGK
+347 GEVMAAKGHVGIEGQ

>member
-1 MNKFFKLIFVLCA
+1 MAAALVM
-14 ICGFTQAQ
+14 GFAAAANAQ
-22 AQPARPKLVVGLVVD
+22 ENKLVVKPSGRILMDAAFLNSSNKAVD
-37 QMRWDYLCRYQD
+37 EQCVDGVNVPDIRIGMKVSYGKW
-49 RYCEGGFKR
+49 EGK
-58 LLNEG
+58 
-63 FSYENCR
+63 
-70 IPYIPSVTAIGHTS
+70 ADIG
-84 IYTGSV
+84 YARGSV
-90 PSIHGIAGNNFMKD
+90 SPKD
-104 GKKTYCTED
+104 
-113 NTVKPVG
+113 
-120 SNGKAGM
+120 
-127 ESPRNMWCTTIGDEL
+127 I
-142 RIATNDRSKVIGVAI
+142 
-157 KDRAA
+157 
-162 ILPAGHHANGAYW
+162 
-175 FDPEAGKFITS
+175 FIQ
-186 SFYMDKLP
+186 Y
-194 AWVNNFNKQNFLRG
+194 NFNKQNFLRG

-241 GRLVGLMYEHSDD
+241 GRLVGLMYEHSDN
-254 KFMGTGSAYT
+254 KFMGTGSIYT
-264 DAQSFKKQTNQT
+264 DAQSFKKQTNHT
-276 GYQGTGFLTRLV
+276 GYQGTGLLTRLV

-347 GELMAAKGHVGIEGK
+347 GELMAAKGHVGIEGQ

-377 NAWGAYGNL
+377 KAWGAYGNL

-405 PAPKS
+405 PVPKS

>member
-1 MNKFFKLIFVLCA
+1 MAAALVM
-14 ICGFTQAQ
+14 GFAAAANAQ
-22 AQPARPKLVVGLVVD
+22 ENKLVVKPSGRILMDAAFLSSSNKAVD
-37 QMRWDYLCRYQD
+37 EQCVDGVNVPDVRIGMKVSYGKW
-49 RYCEGGFKR
+49 EGK
-58 LLNEG
+58 
-63 FSYENCR
+63 
-70 IPYIPSVTAIGHTS
+70 ADIG
-84 IYTGSV
+84 YARGSV
-90 PSIHGIAGNNFMKD
+90 SPKD
-104 GKKTYCTED
+104 
-113 NTVKPVG
+113 
-120 SNGKAGM
+120 
-127 ESPRNMWCTTIGDEL
+127 I
-142 RIATNDRSKVIGVAI
+142 
-157 KDRAA
+157 
-162 ILPAGHHANGAYW
+162 
-175 FDPEAGKFITS
+175 FIQ
-186 SFYMDKLP
+186 Y
-194 AWVNNFNKQNFLRG
+194 NFNKENFLRG

-241 GRLVGLMYEHSDD
+241 GRLVGLMYEHSDN
-254 KFMGTGSAYT
+254 KFMGTGSIYT
-264 DAQSFKKQTNQT
+264 DAQSFKKQTNHT
-276 GYQGTGFLTRLV
+276 GYQGSGFLTRLV

-334 AKITDAKSDFKFS
+334 AKITDAKNDFKFS
-347 GELMAAKGHVGIEGK
+347 GEVMAAKGHVGIEGQ

-467 FNKNTFRVIETRL
+467 FNKNTFRVIETRI